1 MTVIKNASGWVV
13 LAKLKMF
20 LQMPGGTSWDT
31 ASLPSSLASRW
42 CTFFVSQSYVMVGLV
57 LILLSSPSPVVG
69 FGGAVEPSLWLVAF
83 LLL

>member
-13 LAKLKMF
+13 LAKLKML
-20 LQMPGGTSWDT
+20 LQMPGGASWDT

-42 CTFFVSQSYVMVGLV
+42 CTFFVFQSYVMVGLV
-57 LILLSSPSPVVG
+57 LILLSSPSPVVR